1 MLSNEGM
8 TLSVETGSLLKIMLK
23 IAEQNPLQRG
33 IFLCQHRATV
43 SVTGVKSQQLKPWIP
58 LQQTRL
64 FPFCCIFQWFPAAFK
79 TI

>member
-23 IAEQNPLQRG
+23 IAEQNPLQRS

-43 SVTGVKSQQLKPWIP
+43 SVTGVKSQQLKP
-58 LQQTRL
+58 
-64 FPFCCIFQWFPAAFK
+64 
-79 TI
+79 